1 MKEPE
6 TRPSMVAISG
16 PAVRTGCSRL
26 ARPRDVLIAA
36 AVSPIHPPHDLKT
49 ISPHVV
55 LTVAPGFRL
64 RSSYLRTLKACA
76 NTVLR
81 ATPPP
86 APPPRQQPR
95 ISGVVALV
103 VEMTKPIHTFRP
115 RVGKGLVAHAR
126 PACPLAPPSIFPLKE
141 PQGPAAGLGVLGAI

>member
-1 MKEPE
+1 M
-6 TRPSMVAISG
+6 SG
-16 PAVRTGCSRL
+16 TAYG
-26 ARPRDVLIAA
+26 
-36 AVSPIHPPHDLKT
+36 
-49 ISPHVV
+49 
-55 LTVAPGFRL
+55 AP
-64 RSSYLRTLKACA
+64 KACA

-103 VEMTKPIHTFRP
+103 VEMTQPIHAFRP

-126 PACPLAPPSIFPLKE
+126 YEVRPESVRQRRPRDSSLAFPAWWHSSWR
-141 PQGPAAGLGVLGAI
+141 

>member
-64 RSSYLRTLKACA
+64 RSSYLRTLRRRLSNHIGAA
-76 NTVLR
+76 I
-81 ATPPP
+81 
-86 APPPRQQPR
+86 PRR
-95 ISGVVALV
+95 RR
-103 VEMTKPIHTFRP
+103 RP
-115 RVGKGLVAHAR
+115 RDSSLAFPPKIQEVQTLSGRVLAGLLVPEPKTSLKCPITSLVSGTLFGWSVGKTR
-126 PACPLAPPSIFPLKE
+126 D
-141 PQGPAAGLGVLGAI
+141 